1 MKHGL
6 MHILGCAIP
15 IALLFLLPAL
25 GVSSGITFTLFFVLM
40 FACHL
45 FMMGG
50 HGHGQHSKGE
60 HVHRGDSDPRR
71 GASHPQTSNLKE

>member
-25 GVSSGITFTLFFVLM
+25 GVSSECHSDKRKFEAKQGVKSLAQRAEIEHLV
-40 FACHL
+40 FA
-45 FMMGG
+45 
-50 HGHGQHSKGE
+50 S
-60 HVHRGDSDPRR
+60 
-71 GASHPQTSNLKE
+71 